1 MLLQFK
7 DLKIICNDSVNVKIK
22 SLIQDN
28 GQTASLNCLR
38 VTLLNYPGLRNNL
51 QIWLEKFN
59 EANLQ
64 IKLQKIYRSQIHPV
78 QHQGEFSIQWWQSSN
93 RSLKNLLKTKTPCT
107 IFKSRVI
114 SNKLNLVFKNLKKLG
129 LDWYWYTAFAPINNI
144 QISDI
149 VNSDHQS
156 Y

>member
-1 MLLQFK
+1 M
-7 DLKIICNDSVNVKIK
+7 KIK

-59 EANLQ
+59 EDNLQ

-78 QHQGEFSIQWWQSSN
+78 QHQGEFSIQW
-93 RSLKNLLKTKTPCT
+93 
-107 IFKSRVI
+107 
-114 SNKLNLVFKNLKKLG
+114 
-129 LDWYWYTAFAPINNI
+129 
-144 QISDI
+144 
-149 VNSDHQS
+149 
-156 Y
+156 